1 MRSEIRGSTRE
12 APMRRL
18 AFIRTAIP
26 VVLAAAFTAPAPTV
40 VEYQI
45 PRTGAFPH
53 DPAVGPDAVVWY
65 TDQPTTRI
73 GPFDPPPGQ
82 FSNFKT
88 PPTQPAP
95 HPITPPPPTAP

>member
-53 DPAVGPDAVVWY
+53 DPAVGPDGVVWY
-65 TDQPTTRI
+65 TDQATSRI
-73 GPFDPPPGQ
+73 GRPDPATGQ
-82 FSNFKT
+82 FPGSKT
-88 PPTQPAP
+88 PTEPAG
-95 HPITPPPPTAP
+95 PPARIGA